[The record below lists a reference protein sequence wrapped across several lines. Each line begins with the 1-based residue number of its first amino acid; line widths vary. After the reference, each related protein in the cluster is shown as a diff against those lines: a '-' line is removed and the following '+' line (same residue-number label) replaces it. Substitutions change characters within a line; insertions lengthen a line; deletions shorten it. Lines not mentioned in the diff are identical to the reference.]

1 MGKYIIIIC
10 LAFCCC
16 KSVLN
21 VDGATETI
29 TIYSELAKDSFD
41 IRIDVFNHHEGQKKF
56 EKIVFY
62 FDAGIKSGTKIRD
75 FFGDTANENT
85 LLVGIAH
92 KGYFREKRR
101 RDLMEDNNN
110 LKQLLDSSIVTYI
123 KAKYGWSDER
133 IIIGHSFGGLWVYR
147 SFFSADTLFTTYL
160 AISPSLWVEGTKLP
174 LEYGVERI
182 ANTNNK
188 LYMFWGGDEEFN
200 YVKGACEKAD
210 KQIMGNEIFVSKI
223 KTKELK
229 GESHNTTQTPALIHF
244 FSKQ

>member
-1 MGKYIIIIC
+1 MVKYLIIIC

-21 VDGATETI
+21 ADGATETI
-29 TIYSELAKDSFD
+29 TVYNELAKDSFD
-41 IRIDVFNHHEGQKKF
+41 IRIDIFNHSRKHKNF

-75 FFGDTANENT
+75 FFGDTANSNT

-101 RDLMEDNNN
+101 RDLMENNNN
-110 LKQLLDSSIVTYI
+110 LKQLLDSSIIPYI

-147 SFFSADTLFTTYL
+147 SFFSADTMFTTYL
-160 AISPSLWVEGTKLP
+160 AISPSLWVEGTKQP
-174 LEYGVERI
+174 LDYDTRTLEDK
-182 ANTNNK
+182 K
-188 LYMFWGGDEEFN
+188 LIMYWGRDEEFN
-200 YVKGACEKAD
+200 YVKGACKKAD
-210 KQIMGNEIFVSKI
+210 EQIKTNTLLSSKI
-223 KTKELK
+223 ERKELE
-229 GESHNTTQTPALIHF
+229 GESHNSTVTPALQNY
-244 FSKQ
+244 FSK